1 MQHSSQSLANV
12 PTSHDLRESFLQF
25 FKDKGH
31 TVLASS
37 SLLPTAPNLLF
48 TNSGMNPF
56 VPHFL
61 GETPAP
67 YPRIANTQKCIR
79 AGGKHNDLEDVG
91 FDTYHH
97 TFFEMLGNWSF
108 GDYFKKQSLEWGWE
122 LLTQVWK
129 FPKERLYA
137 TVYKP
142 GEKEPAS
149 FDDEA
154 YAIWEDIFKKEG
166 MDPSV
171 HIRLFGKKDNFWM
184 MGETGPCGPCS
195 EIHIDLT
202 PQGDSQGKL
211 VNADSPYCIEIWNH
225 VFIQLNATPDGLFKP
240 LAQKHVDTGMG
251 FERVAGIIANTRNFQ
266 DFSKAPSNYASD
278 LFQELF
284 SHIAHKSGKVYQ
296 ASIPQDRSQL
306 STTEK
311 DDCIFRILADHI
323 RTLCF
328 AIADGI
334 LPGNEGRNYVI
345 RRILRRAVLFGKQLH
360 LPCGFFTELADIL
373 IAKMAPVFPELKN
386 QENIIKKVIHS
397 EEKAFEATL
406 DRGLALLDSITAGG
420 TGALS
425 AEVLF
430 QLYDTY
436 GFPVDLSCLIAK
448 ERHLSVDLEGFES
461 LMEAQRSRA
470 RAGQKKSLVAVQ
482 EEGLATYTTSF
493 SAYTVQDRPYPA
505 HIISY
510 HKKGD
515 QDCIITDTSPL
526 YAEMGGQVGD
536 RGLLHFKGKSFPI
549 LDTLKDK
556 QGTIL
561 HIIKGLSAEDI
572 AAIQASSSLPCEL
585 SVDIQRRQSI
595 QRHHTATHLLHWAL
609 RTVLGT
615 HVQQAGS
622 FVGPDYLRFD
632 FSHFEALKPEQT
644 EAIQSL
650 LEEAILANNP
660 VKSYEVPFSE
670 KPKEC
675 LSFFADKYG
684 SMVRV
689 VQIGDYSMELC
700 GGTHVQATGEIGSI
714 QIVSESAI
722 AAGVRRIEAVSGKA
736 AFEYIAKEH
745 KRLHSLCQKLKC
757 PVADIETRILHILE
771 HQQKLEKQLQA
782 HQQKD
787 LANLAESLKHKA
799 FKHKDLDCV
808 LASTSPLTTDQLRSL
823 ASTLEKSF
831 ASSVIFLASPNEDK
845 LSLLALCSKEA
856 LAQGLHAG
864 NMVQKFA
871 QSLGGKGGGKAD
883 FAMGACIKPTQLDQH
898 LENFKNELLA

>member
-1 MQHSSQSLANV
+1 MQNASHRKMLS
-12 PTSHDLRESFLQF
+12 SHDLRQSFLEF
-25 FKDKGH
+25 FKSKGH
-31 TVLASS
+31 TLVASS

-122 LLTQVWK
+122 LLTQVWH

-137 TVYKP
+137 TVY
-142 GEKEPAS
+142 EPQEGDPSS
-149 FDDEA
+149 FDAEA

-171 HIRLFGKKDNFWM
+171 HIRRFGKKDNFWM

-202 PQGDSQGKL
+202 PRGDSQGKL
-211 VNADSPYCIEIWNH
+211 VNADSAYCIEIWNH
-225 VFIQLNATPDGLFKP
+225 VFIQLNATPDGRFSP

-251 FERVAGIIANTRNFQ
+251 FERVAGIIANTLNFQ

-278 LFQELF
+278 LFSELF
-284 SHIAHKSGKVYQ
+284 AHIAKQSGKVYQ

-306 STTEK
+306 SPSEK
-311 DDCIFRILADHI
+311 EDCIFRILADHI
-323 RTLCF
+323 RTVCF

-345 RRILRRAVLFGKQLH
+345 RRILRRAVLFGKQLG
-360 LPCGFFTELADIL
+360 LSYGFFTELADTL
-373 IAKMAPVFPELKN
+373 IAKMSPIFPELKA
-386 QENIIKKVIHS
+386 QQSIIQKVIHS

-406 DRGLALLDSITAGG
+406 DRGLALLDSIAASGK
-420 TGALS
+420 GAIS
-425 AEVLF
+425 AEALF

-448 ERHLSVDLEGFES
+448 ERHLSVDLEGFER
-461 LMEAQRSRA
+461 LMEAQRERA

-482 EEGLATYTTSF
+482 EGGPGPYTTVF
-493 SAYTVQDRPYPA
+493 NGYIPEDRRYSAQIVGYCQ
-505 HIISY
+505 
-510 HKKGD
+510 KEN
-515 QDCIITDTSPL
+515 QDCLITDTTPL

-536 RGLLHFKGKSFPI
+536 TGTVYIEGQALRI
-549 LDTLKDK
+549 LDTIKDK
-556 QGTIL
+556 QGTVL
-561 HIIKGLSAEDI
+561 HIVEGLSAQAKASLQAGSSLSCELAIDMQRRQ
-572 AAIQASSSLPCEL
+572 AIQA
-585 SVDIQRRQSI
+585 
-595 QRHHTATHLLHWAL
+595 HHTATHLLHWAL
-609 RTVLGT
+609 RKVLGT

-622 FVGPDYLRFD
+622 FVGPEYLRFD
-632 FSHFEALKPEQT
+632 FSHFEALQPEQLQ
-644 EAIQSL
+644 AIQDL
-650 LEEAILANNP
+650 IEEAILSNSP
-660 VKSYEVPFSE
+660 ITSYEVAFNE

-675 LSFFADKYG
+675 LSFFGDKYG
-684 SMVRV
+684 ARVRV
-689 VQIGDYSMELC
+689 VQIGEYSMELC
-700 GGTHVQATGEIGSI
+700 GGTHLQATGQIGAF

-722 AAGVRRIEAVSGKA
+722 AAGVRRIEAVSGLA
-736 AFEYIAKEH
+736 AFRSIRMQAKH
-745 KRLHSLCQKLKC
+745 LQNLCQKLKC
-757 PVADIETRILHILE
+757 PALELETRLNQVLE
-771 HQQKLEKQLQA
+771 QQKQLEKQLQA

-787 LANLAESLKHKA
+787 LASLASNLKGSATQHKG
-799 FKHKDLDCV
+799 LYWV
-808 LASTSPLTTDQLRSL
+808 LAATTSLAPDSLRSL
-823 ASTLEKSF
+823 ASTLEKSLEG
-831 ASSVIFLASPNEDK
+831 SVIFLASPQEDK
-845 LSLLALCSKEA
+845 LSLLALCSPT
-856 LAQGLHAG
+856 AQNLGLHAG
-864 NMVQKFA
+864 QLVQKFA
-871 QSLGGKGGGKAD
+871 QSLGGKGGGKPD
-883 FAMGACIKPTQLDQH
+883 FAMGACPKPAH
-898 LENFKNELLA
+898 LEDTLTAFQQELMAQV